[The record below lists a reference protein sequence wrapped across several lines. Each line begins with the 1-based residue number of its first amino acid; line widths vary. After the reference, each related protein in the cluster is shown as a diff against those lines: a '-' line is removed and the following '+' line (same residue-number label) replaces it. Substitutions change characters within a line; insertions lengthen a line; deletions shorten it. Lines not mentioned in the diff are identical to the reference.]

1 MNFPKPLVFLFLFV
15 ALAARAAAG
24 TPSTQRIDLE
34 PDFPAVIHVTPV
46 SERWNGEGF
55 MPMRVRIENLGR
67 EPRTWDFSFGVNFG
81 YSGSTLTHEL
91 ALGAEAGGGFET
103 VVFVP
108 GAGAISSDRRAYVS
122 VSLAG
127 PGARGYGSTLLH
139 GGNDEVV
146 NTATTSALEAP
157 LFSAV
162 NGAPGVKTEITV
174 IDPALWPADWRVWS
188 PFVRVVLDER
198 EYAAID
204 GARRAALHDWVAMG
218 GALDIYPTDGFGA
231 PAETSRRHGHGM
243 IRRMPHRLAAEAT
256 TAGKRE
262 IRIGK
267 SDVDDLADFTAS
279 FISPTRREEMLPS
292 RGALGVSLFLVA
304 FAVLVGPVNL
314 FVFAP
319 SRRRHRLFFTTPL
332 ISLVASLALAGYI
345 VVKDGFGGE
354 GARHGLV
361 WLLPESNQAVVSQGQ
376 ISLTGVLLGG
386 GFDVPDDVM
395 LARTDRDSRAHHY
408 GHQQKTNNY
417 SRAAGRAAGDWFASR
432 RTQEHTLRRLVPTR
446 ARVELVAGG
455 VGDEPPVVQSSVG
468 TALRNFVYLDAG
480 GVRWVADE
488 VGPGERVT
496 LRLPPDPFVSSI
508 PRGCFSARGGAAEGL
523 APIPT
528 LASIRWDESEFL
540 YAGPVVGART
550 P

>member
-1 MNFPKPLVFLFLFV
+1 MNLPNRLIFLCVLFAVV
-15 ALAARAAAG
+15 ARVAAG
-24 TPSTQRIDLE
+24 TPGTQRLDFE
-34 PDFPAVIHVTPV
+34 PDFPAVINVTPV
-46 SERWNGEGF
+46 AERWNGEGF
-55 MPMRVRIENLGR
+55 MPVRVQIENRSR
-67 EPRTWDFSFGVNFG
+67 EPLAWDFSFGVNFG
-81 YSGSTLTHEL
+81 GLGSVLTHEL
-91 ALGAEAGGGFET
+91 RLGVEPGSVFET

-108 GAGAISSDRRAYVS
+108 GAGAVSSDRRAYVS

-146 NTATTSALEAP
+146 NTATTASLEEP

-162 NGAPGVKTEITV
+162 NGAPGVKSEISV
-174 IDPALWPADWRVWS
+174 VDPALWPADWRVWS
-188 PFVRVVLDER
+188 PFARVVLDER
-198 EYAAID
+198 EYAGLD
-204 GARRAALHDWVAMG
+204 GARRAALRDWAAMG

-231 PAETSRRHGHGM
+231 PAVSLKLHGHGT
-243 IRRMPHRLAAEAT
+243 IRPMLRSLAAEAAT
-256 TAGKRE
+256 SGKRE

-279 FISPTRREEMLPS
+279 FISPTRREEMTLS

-332 ISLVASLALAGYI
+332 ISLGASLVLAGYI

-376 ISLTGVLLGG
+376 ISRTGVLLGG
-386 GFDVPDDVM
+386 GFEVPDDVL
-395 LARTDRDSRAHHY
+395 LARTDERADHLHFDHRQRTDS
-408 GHQQKTNNY
+408 Y
-417 SRAAGRAAGDWFASR
+417 SRAGGRAGGDWFTSR
-432 RTQEHTLRRLVPTR
+432 RMQQHTLRRLVPTR
-446 ARVELVAGG
+446 ARVELVGGG
-455 VGDEPPVVQSSVG
+455 VGDEPPIVQSSVG
-468 TALRNFVYLDAG
+468 TVLRDFVYLDAG
-480 GVRWVADE
+480 GIRWVADE

-496 LRLPPDPFVSSI
+496 LRRSTDPLVASI